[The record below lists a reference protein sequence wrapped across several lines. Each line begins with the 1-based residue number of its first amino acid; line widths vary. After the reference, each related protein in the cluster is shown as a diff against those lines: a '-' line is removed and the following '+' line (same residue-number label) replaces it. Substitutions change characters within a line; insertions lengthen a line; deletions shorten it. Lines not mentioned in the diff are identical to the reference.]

1 MSNTLKDKAFPIM
14 KNLKQIRNE
23 KRLSQ
28 QELANLSGI
37 SLRTIQRM
45 EKGESKGSPY
55 VIRSLCQALDVD
67 PQVIYIESDIV
78 HEKGPDQLLGTTD
91 IESISSIET
100 DRDNAANIKYINFSS
115 LIVLLIPFANLLS
128 VPIFYFL
135 FKKRLIDKQENH
147 SFKNPQFPNHM
158 VNSDNAVHDIDTAF
172 HLLASGYSYIHPRYS
187 TICVGILA
195 NAFCSC
201 GYDINDRGQPKQNRS
216 SNPIYTQCTLIL

>member
-1 MSNTLKDKAFPIM
+1 M

-67 PQVIYIESDIV
+67 PQVIYIESDI
-78 HEKGPDQLLGTTD
+78 
-91 IESISSIET
+91 ESISSIET

-135 FKKRLIDKQENH
+135 FKKRLIDKNQKITVLKIL
-147 SFKNPQFPNHM
+147 SFQIIWSTATMLFMISTPLFTFWLPDIPT
-158 VNSDNAVHDIDTAF
+158 SIHDIPLFVWVYWLMLFVHVVTTLTIAGSLNKTD
-172 HLLASGYSYIHPRYS
+172 HP
-187 TICVGILA
+187 IQFIPNVL
-195 NAFCSC
+195 
-201 GYDINDRGQPKQNRS
+201 
-216 SNPIYTQCTLIL
+216 

>member
-28 QELANLSGI
+28 QELANLFGI

-55 VIRSLCQALDVD
+55 VIRSLCQTLDVD

-78 HEKGPDQLLGTTD
+78 HEKGPDQLLGTAD

-135 FKKRLIDKQENH
+135 FKKRLIDKNQKITVLKIL
-147 SFKNPQFPNHM
+147 SFQIIWSTATMLFMISTPLFTFWLPDIPT
-158 VNSDNAVHDIDTAF
+158 SIHDIPLFVWVYWLMLFVHVVTTLTIAGSLNKTD
-172 HLLASGYSYIHPRYS
+172 HP
-187 TICVGILA
+187 IQFIPNVL
-195 NAFCSC
+195 
-201 GYDINDRGQPKQNRS
+201 
-216 SNPIYTQCTLIL
+216 